1 MDSASPEGQPP
12 GTPRRGSAANLE
24 FSPYDYEIQED
35 PYPVYAR
42 LRDEAPLY
50 RNDGLDFWALSRH
63 ADVAAAFRDSE
74 RFSNANGVSLD
85 PSAWGPRAT
94 RTMSFLAMDPPKHD
108 RMRALVSRGF
118 TPRRVQDLEERISS
132 LARKHLDACLSQD
145 SFDFVA
151 EFAGKLPMDVVSELL
166 GVPEPDREQLR
177 LHADTLLHREDGA
190 MAVPR
195 ASSEAAFSL
204 IVYFIEMV
212 EERRARPASQQ
223 QTPDLTSAL
232 LEAETDGDRLT
243 DEEIVGF
250 LFLMIV
256 AGNETT
262 TKLLASA
269 LYWAW
274 RNPDQLAMPMSD
286 PAFIGPWIEETIRYD
301 SPSQMLARTVTKDFA
316 SHGQTVRAGDR
327 LVLVVGAAN
336 RDPAV
341 FPDPDRYDLERDTSS
356 LISFGSGRHYCL
368 GANLARLEAKVALGE
383 FTRRVA
389 RFEIDESRAERVHS
403 PNVRGFSTLPVQVEV
418 R

>member
-1 MDSASPEGQPP
+1 MQPAV
-12 GTPRRGSAANLE
+12 S
-24 FSPYDYEIQED
+24 FSPYDYEVQDD
-35 PYPVYAR
+35 PYPFYSR

-50 RNDGLDFWALSRH
+50 RNEGLDFWALSRH
-63 ADVAAAFRDSE
+63 EDVAAAFRDTE

-85 PSAWGPRAT
+85 PSAWGPRAA
-94 RTMSFLAMDPPKHD
+94 RTMSFLAMDPPRHD

-118 TPRRVQDLEERISS
+118 TPRRVQDLEGRIRD

-145 SFDFVA
+145 TFDFVA
-151 EFAGKLPMDVVSELL
+151 GFAGRLPMDVVSELL
-166 GVPEPDREQLR
+166 GVPEQDRKQLR
-177 LHADTLLHREDGA
+177 LHADTLLHREDGV

-195 ASSEAAFSL
+195 AASEAAFSL

-212 EERRARPASQQ
+212 EERRARAASPAAA
-223 QTPDLTSAL
+223 PDLTSAL
-232 LEAETDGDRLT
+232 LEAEVDGDRLT
-243 DEEIVGF
+243 DEEVVGF

-274 RNPDQLAMPMSD
+274 RNPEQLAKPMSD
-286 PAFIGPWIEETIRYD
+286 PAFIGRWVEETIRYD
-301 SPSQMLARTVTKDFA
+301 SPSQMLARTVTKDFT
-316 SHGQTVRAGDR
+316 SHGQIVPAGHR

-341 FPDPDRYDLERDTSS
+341 FPDPDRYDLERDTSA

-368 GANLARLEAKVALGE
+368 GANLARLEANVALTE

-389 RFEIDESRAERVHS
+389 RFEIDEARAVRVHS
-403 PNVRGFSTLPVQVEV
+403 PNVRGFATLPVQVEV

>member
-1 MDSASPEGQPP
+1 M
-12 GTPRRGSAANLE
+12 E

-35 PYPVYAR
+35 PYPAYTR

-50 RNDGLDFWALSRH
+50 RNDGLDFWAISRH
-63 ADVAAAFRDSE
+63 ADVAAAFRDSD

-85 PSAWGPRAT
+85 PSAWGPRAS
-94 RTMSFLAMDPPKHD
+94 RTMSFLAMDPPRHD

-118 TPRRVQDLEERISS
+118 TPRRVRDLEARIRE
-132 LARKHLDACLSQD
+132 LARLHLDACLGHD
-145 SFDFVA
+145 TFDFVA

-177 LHADTLLHREDGA
+177 LHADTLLHREDGV

-195 ASSEAAFSL
+195 AASEAAFSL

-212 EERRARPASQQ
+212 EARRARPASHADA
-223 QTPDLTSAL
+223 PDLTSAL

-274 RNPDQLAMPMSD
+274 RNPDQLAKPMSD
-286 PAFIGPWIEETIRYD
+286 PTLIGPWVEETIRYD
-301 SPSQMLARTVTKDFA
+301 APSQMLARTVMKDFT
-316 SHGQTVRAGDR
+316 SHGQTVRAGER

-368 GANLARLEAKVALGE
+368 GANLARLEAQIALGE

-389 RFEIDESRAERVHS
+389 RFEIDEAGAERVHS
-403 PNVRGFSTLPVQVEV
+403 PNVRGFATLPVQVEV

>member
-1 MDSASPEGQPP
+1 MHPAVS
-12 GTPRRGSAANLE
+12 
-24 FSPYDYEIQED
+24 FSPYDYQVQDD

-50 RNDGLDFWALSRH
+50 RNEELDFWALSRH
-63 ADVAAAFRDSE
+63 EDVTAAFRDTE
-74 RFSNANGVSLD
+74 QFSNVNGVSLD
-85 PSAWGPRAT
+85 PSAWGSRAT
-94 RTMSFLAMDPPKHD
+94 RTMSFLAMDPPRHT

-118 TPRRVQDLEERISS
+118 TPRRVQDLEGRIRD
-132 LARKHLDACLSQD
+132 LARKHLDACLSRD
-145 SFDFVA
+145 TFDFVD
-151 EFAGKLPMDVVSELL
+151 EFAGKLPMDVVSEML
-166 GVPEPDREQLR
+166 GVPEQDRAQLR
-177 LHADTLLHREDGA
+177 RHADTLLHREDGV

-212 EERRARPASQQ
+212 ADRRARPDGGRDGA
-223 QTPDLTSAL
+223 DLTAAL
-232 LEAETDGDRLT
+232 LDAEVDGGDRLT

-274 RNPDQLAMPMSD
+274 RNPEQLAMPMSD
-286 PAFIGPWIEETIRYD
+286 PTFIGPWVEETIRYD
-301 SPSQMLARTVTKDFA
+301 SPSQMLARTVTKDFT
-316 SHGQTVRAGDR
+316 SHGRTVPAGDR

-341 FPDPDRYDLERDTSS
+341 FPDPDRYDLERDTSA

-368 GANLARLEAKVALGE
+368 GANLARLEARVALTE
-383 FTRRVA
+383 FTSRVS
-389 RFEIDESRAERVHS
+389 RFEIDEARAERVHS
-403 PNVRGFSTLPVQVEV
+403 PNVRGFATLPVRVKV

>member
-1 MDSASPEGQPP
+1 MQPAV
-12 GTPRRGSAANLE
+12 S
-24 FSPYDYEIQED
+24 FSPYDYEIQDD
-35 PYPVYAR
+35 PYPAYAR

-50 RNDGLDFWALSRH
+50 RNEGLDFWALSRH
-63 ADVAAAFRDSE
+63 EDVAAAFRDTE

-94 RTMSFLAMDPPKHD
+94 RTMSFLAMDPPRHT

-118 TPRRVQDLEERISS
+118 TPRRVQDLEDRIRH
-132 LARKHLDACLSQD
+132 LTRKHLDACLSQGT
-145 SFDFVA
+145 FDFVA
-151 EFAGKLPMDVVSELL
+151 EFAGKLPMDVVSELV
-166 GVPEPDREQLR
+166 GVPERDRRQLR
-177 LHADTLLHREDGA
+177 LHADTLLHREDGV

-195 ASSEAAFSL
+195 AASEAAFSL
-204 IVYFIEMV
+204 IVYFVEMV
-212 EERRARPASQQ
+212 ADRRARPASR
-223 QTPDLTSAL
+223 TDVPDLASAL
-232 LEAETDGDRLT
+232 LEAEIDGDRLT

-274 RNPDQLAMPMSD
+274 RNPEQLARPMSD

-301 SPSQMLARTVTKDFA
+301 SPSQMLARTVTKDFT
-316 SHGQTVRAGDR
+316 SHGQTVPAGAR

-341 FPDPDRYDLERDTSS
+341 FPDPDRYDLERDTSA

-368 GANLARLEAKVALGE
+368 GANLARLESTIALTE
-383 FTRRVA
+383 FIRRVS
-389 RFEIDESRAERVHS
+389 RFEIDEAGASRVHS
-403 PNVRGFSTLPVQVEV
+403 PNVRGFATLPVRVEM

>member
-1 MDSASPEGQPP
+1 VRMKSGLS
-12 GTPRRGSAANLE
+12 

-35 PYPVYAR
+35 PYPAYTR

-63 ADVAAAFRDSE
+63 ADVAAAFRDSD

-85 PSAWGPRAT
+85 PSAWGPRAS

-118 TPRRVQDLEERISS
+118 TPRRVQDLEARIRE

-145 SFDFVA
+145 TFDFVA
-151 EFAGKLPMDVVSELL
+151 EFAGKLPMDVVSEML
-166 GVPEPDREQLR
+166 GVPEPDRKQLR
-177 LHADTLLHREDGA
+177 HHADTLLHREDGV

-195 ASSEAAFSL
+195 AASEAAFSL

-212 EERRARPASQQ
+212 EARRARPASRADA
-223 QTPDLTSAL
+223 PDLTSAL
-232 LEAETDGDRLT
+232 LEAESDGDRLT

-274 RNPDQLAMPMSD
+274 RNPEQLAKPMSD
-286 PAFIGPWIEETIRYD
+286 PAFIGPWVEETIRYD
-301 SPSQMLARTVTKDFA
+301 SPSQMLARTVTKDFS

-327 LVLVVGAAN
+327 LVLMVGAAN

-341 FPDPDRYDLERDTSS
+341 FPEPDRYDLERDTSS

-368 GANLARLEAKVALGE
+368 GANLARLEARVALGE

-403 PNVRGFSTLPVQVEV
+403 PNVRGFATLPVQVEV

>member
-1 MDSASPEGQPP
+1 M
-12 GTPRRGSAANLE
+12 E

-35 PYPVYAR
+35 PYPAYAR

-85 PSAWGPRAT
+85 PSAWGPRAA
-94 RTMSFLAMDPPKHD
+94 RTMSFLAMDPPRHD

-118 TPRRVQDLEERISS
+118 TPRRAHDLEERIRG
-132 LARKHLDACLSQD
+132 LARKHLEACLSHD
-145 SFDFVA
+145 AFDFVA

-166 GVPEPDREQLR
+166 GVPEQDRKQLR
-177 LHADTLLHREDGA
+177 LHADTLLHREDGV

-195 ASSEAAFSL
+195 AASEAAFSL

-212 EERRARPASQQ
+212 EDRRARPGSQPGP
-223 QTPDLTSAL
+223 PDLTSAL
-232 LEAETDGDRLT
+232 LAAEVDGDRLT

-274 RNPDQLAMPMSD
+274 RNPEQLARPMAD
-286 PAFIGPWIEETIRYD
+286 PAFIGRWVEETIRYD
-301 SPSQMLARTVTKDFA
+301 SPSQMLARTVTRDFT
-316 SHGQTVRAGDR
+316 SYGQTVRAGDR

-336 RDPAV
+336 RDPEV
-341 FPDPDRYDLERDTSS
+341 FPDPDRYDLERDTSA

-368 GANLARLEAKVALGE
+368 GANLARLEANVALSE

-389 RFEIDESRAERVHS
+389 RFDIDEAQAERVHS
-403 PNVRGFSTLPVQVEV
+403 PNVRGFASLPVRVEV